1 MLNYLFFLIVAFVTI
16 DFVFGTVLGWI
27 NRRAA
32 RPELP
37 PELNGIYD
45 QEEYARQQRYF
56 KKNNAFAAGTRSFEY
71 LLMMVMLFTGG
82 FGLLDGFAYTVTPS
96 PVLAALFFFAVIY
109 IGNDILTLPFAYY
122 DTFVIEEK
130 FGFNKMTPK
139 LFFSDTLKG
148 WLISALLGGALIAGV
163 YLLFQMWRE
172 MFWFYAWILICGVS
186 AFFMM
191 FYSEWIVP
199 LFNKQTP
206 LAPGVLRDAIQK
218 FALRADFEIANIYV
232 IDGSKRTTKANAYFS
247 GFGHKKRV
255 VLYDTLIRELST
267 EEVVAVLA
275 HEIGHYKYRHTLF
288 SLGLSVMNSF
298 VLLYVFSLLV
308 DNETLAEAMGGNF
321 PTFELGLIAFTL
333 LYSPVGLVTGIAMNT
348 ISRYNEFQAD
358 RFAAEYGMAAPL
370 IAGLEKISVKA
381 LSNLT
386 PAPLYVFVY
395 YSHPTLLQ
403 RIKRLQPYLTHK
415 PAENEIAVTPLK

>member
-16 DFVFGTVLGWI
+16 DFLFGTILGWI

-32 RPELP
+32 KPELP
-37 PELNGIYD
+37 VQLEGIYD
-45 QEEYARQQRYF
+45 QKEYARQQLYF
-56 KKNNAFAAGTRSFEY
+56 KKNNAFAAVTRTFEY
-71 LLMMVMLFTGG
+71 VLMMVMLFIGG

-139 LFFSDTLKG
+139 LFLSDTFKG
-148 WLISALLGGALIAGV
+148 WLISALLGGALITGV

-172 MFWFYAWILICGVS
+172 MFWFYAWILICAVS
-186 AFFMM
+186 VFFSM

-206 LAPGVLRDAIQK
+206 LTPGVLRDAIQR
-218 FALRADFEIANIYV
+218 FAAKANFEISNIYV
-232 IDGSKRTTKANAYFS
+232 IDGSKRSTKANAYFT
-247 GFGHKKRV
+247 GLGRKKRV
-255 VLYDTLIRELST
+255 VLYDTLIRELTT

-275 HEIGHYKYRHTLF
+275 HEIGHYKYRHTYF
-288 SLGLSVMNSF
+288 NLGLSVMNSF

-308 DNETLAEAMGGNF
+308 DNEVLAEAMGGKF

-333 LYSPVGLVTGIAMNT
+333 LYSPVGLVTGIAVNA
-348 ISRYNEFQAD
+348 ISRHNEYQAD
-358 RFAAEYGMAAPL
+358 RFAANYGLAGAL
-370 IAGLEKISVKA
+370 ISGLEKISVKA

-386 PAPLYVFVY
+386 PAPVYVFVY

-403 RIKRLQPYLTHK
+403 RIKRLQPYLTK
-415 PAENEIAVTPLK
+415 KYSGNEN